1 MQRLIVV
8 LLAAL
13 DAAIAA
19 AVGLATVLAPLTLL
33 WVLAFGLDADWG
45 SLWPVSGTLWQL
57 AHGVPVE
64 VVLPDA
70 LLSSLAIPKE
80 AAQFGL
86 SVPPLAILVFTLLF
100 GARSGRRAAVA
111 GTWYTGVASGAVT
124 FALITV
130 LVAFTAQ
137 ADVLRTTLWVAV
149 VIPAS
154 AYIFGLLAGAVVHA
168 WSEGDGG
175 LIDRLHDVVDGWGEW
190 TPVPAE
196 AIRGALIASVALT
209 GASAVGVAA
218 MTLLR
223 GGEVVALFERLG
235 VDALGASML
244 TLAHLV
250 YLPTLLVWGA
260 SWLAGPGFA
269 LGTGTAVSPA
279 GTEIGV
285 VPGIPVLGLIPEHS
299 TMWMLVSVLVPI
311 ACGALAG
318 WMVRSRLV
326 WERTANGYAPRAAI
340 ALGIAALSAGAAAL
354 AATLAAG
361 SIGPGRLAE
370 VGPAAGPFA
379 LAIGI
384 EVLIGSAILLLA
396 PRHRDELAEE
406 RTDRWN
412 EEMAQWEG
420 SSSPD

>member
-33 WVLAFGLDADWG
+33 WVLAFGLSADWG
-45 SLWPVSGTLWQL
+45 SLWPVSGTLWQF
-57 AHGVPVE
+57 AHGVPIE
-64 VVLPDA
+64 VVLPDT
-70 LLSSLAIPKE
+70 LLSNLAISKE

-124 FALITV
+124 FTLITV
-130 LVAFTAQ
+130 LVALTAQ
-137 ADVLRTTLWVAV
+137 ADILRTTLWTAV
-149 VIPAS
+149 VVPAS
-154 AYIFGLLAGAVVHA
+154 VYLFGLLAGAVAYA
-168 WSEGDGG
+168 WAEGDGG
-175 LIDRLHDVVDGWGEW
+175 PIDRIHDVVDGWGEW

-196 AIRGALIASVALT
+196 AVRGAAIAMVAMM

-235 VDALGASML
+235 VDALGATIL
-244 TLAHLV
+244 TLAHLL
-250 YLPTLLVWGA
+250 YLPTLLIWGA

-279 GTEIGV
+279 GTELGV
-285 VPGIPVLGLIPEHS
+285 VPGIPVLGLIPEDS

-340 ALGIAALSAGAAAL
+340 AVGIAALSAGAAAI

-361 SIGPGRLAE
+361 SIGPGRLSE
-370 VGPAAGPFA
+370 VGPAAGPLA
-379 LAIGI
+379 LAVGI

-406 RTDRWN
+406 RTDRWR
-412 EEMAQWEG
+412 EEMAEWEG
-420 SSSPD
+420 ASGTD